1 MATLAL
7 LEGMTIAP
15 ATVSRLARQAVAIN
29 HAIGDPTRI
38 GETE

>member
-15 ATVSRLARQAVAIN
+15 ATVRRLARQAVAIN